1 MSTHNPWKTLNSET
15 VHESPWIK
23 VDYHKVI
30 NPGGFDG
37 HYSTVHFKN
46 LAIGVIPI
54 DKDMN
59 TYLVGQFR
67 YPIKEYSWEIPE
79 GGGALDIPPVETA
92 KRELQEE
99 TGITAKE
106 YKHLVTSHISNSATD
121 EKAIIYMARD
131 LEFGDANP
139 EDDEE
144 LQCKKVSLNELFK
157 MVNDG
162 EITDSLTVMA
172 AQKIELMLL
181 KGEL

>member
-1 MSTHNPWKTLNSET
+1 MNTHNPWKTLDTKT

-23 VDYHKVI
+23 VDHHKVI
-30 NPGGFDG
+30 NPGGFDSF
-37 HYSTVHFKN
+37 YSTIHFKN

-54 DKDMN
+54 DEDMN

-67 YPIKEYSWEIPE
+67 YPIEEYSWEIPE
-79 GGGALDIPPVETA
+79 GGGDRNIDPIESAS
-92 KRELQEE
+92 RELQEE

-106 YKHLVTSHISNSATD
+106 YRHLVTSHISNSATD
-121 EKAIIYMARD
+121 EKAIIFMARN

-144 LQCKKVSLNELFK
+144 LQCKKVSLAQLFK
-157 MVNDG
+157 MVESG
-162 EITDSLTVMA
+162 EITDSLTIMA